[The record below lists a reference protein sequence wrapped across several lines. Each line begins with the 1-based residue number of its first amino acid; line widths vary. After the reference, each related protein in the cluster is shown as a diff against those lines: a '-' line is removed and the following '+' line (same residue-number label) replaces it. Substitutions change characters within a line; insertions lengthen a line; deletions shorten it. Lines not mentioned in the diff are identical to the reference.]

1 MGRTASSDS
10 WLRFPLDELLGSTAG
25 VQLLRVLAHDTC
37 EPLSAPEAARRAGL
51 TVQGAR
57 KALERLVGTGFVS
70 RVGAGRSRQYA
81 LAADGQLVSILRT
94 LFAEEH
100 SRYDEFIDGLRDIC
114 VSFGEVQQAWIDDIP
129 KRSGQPL
136 EMTVVVDA
144 DSIPWIRDELR
155 KRLADI
161 ESRFDQVIE
170 VSICTRADAP
180 RPRTAEVLVLAG
192 TLEGASLALDA
203 GIGSHADM
211 DARALRI
218 SEAVAQLL
226 RRDSA
231 LRQRALHHLDRLIAQ
246 GQGSATADLIE
257 WRQVLDTYSEARLSE
272 FLVSES
278 ARARRLRQSSPFFAV
293 LNAEERD
300 RLVERLER
308 VS

>member
-1 MGRTASSDS
+1 
-10 WLRFPLDELLGSTAG
+10 LRFPLDELLGSTAG

-81 LAADGQLVSILRT
+81 FAADGQLVAILRA

-100 SRYDEFIDGLRDIC
+100 SRYDEFIDGLRDIF
-114 VSFGEVQQAWIDDIP
+114 VSFGEVQQAWIDDVP
-129 KRSGQPL
+129 KKSGQPL
-136 EMTVVVDA
+136 EMTAVVDA
-144 DSIPWIRDELR
+144 DSIPWMRDELR
-155 KRLADI
+155 RRLADV

-180 RPRTAEVLVLAG
+180 RPRAGEVLVLAG
-192 TLEGASLALDA
+192 TPEGASLPSGA

-211 DARALRI
+211 DARALRM
-218 SEAVAQLL
+218 SEAVARLL

-257 WRQVLDTYSEARLSE
+257 WRQVLDTYSEARLAE

-278 ARARRLRQSSPFFAV
+278 ARAQRLRQSSPFFAV
-293 LNAEERD
+293 LSAEERD
-300 RLVERLER
+300 RLVEHLER
-308 VS
+308 AS